1 MKENIKIE
9 NKLKK
14 LREEGS
20 KLRREILEN
29 LSIENFK
36 LFLKY
41 DINEF
46 KINLLENKIKKEN
59 IFIELKGGLKK

>member
-20 KLRREILEN
+20 KIKMEILKR
-29 LSIENFK
+29 LSVEDFK

-41 DINEF
+41 DMTEF